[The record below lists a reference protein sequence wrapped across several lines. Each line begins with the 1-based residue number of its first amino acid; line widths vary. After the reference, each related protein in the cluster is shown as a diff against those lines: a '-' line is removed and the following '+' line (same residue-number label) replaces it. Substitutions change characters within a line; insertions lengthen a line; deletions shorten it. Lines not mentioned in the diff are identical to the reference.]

1 MRNFRFVRAAT
12 VVAVLALVSTAAGT
26 SAGLA
31 NETAQASPGDESAF
45 VSAINRIRADRGLGS
60 LRVDGELAGIARNWS
75 YRMAADGAISHRPD
89 LREGVSSNWTSLGE
103 NVGVGPSVSDLMN
116 AFVNSPGH
124 YKNIVEPKF
133 THIGVGAVVTDG
145 MIYTAHEFMAVE
157 GSSSAPA
164 PAPAPAAPTR
174 RQRVAAAPRP
184 AVTAAPAVP
193 RRAVA
198 RAAAPA
204 PQALKRPAPP
214 AAIAQASPPPPPPA
228 PTARVV
234 DVLDRLRGNPP
245 TF

>member
-12 VVAVLALVSTAAGT
+12 VVAVLALAST
-26 SAGLA
+26 SATTSA
-31 NETAQASPGDESAF
+31 VASENAQASPGDESAF

-75 YRMAADGAISHRPD
+75 FRMAADGAISHRSD

-124 YKNIVEPKF
+124 YKNIVEPRF

-145 MIYTAHEFMAVE
+145 LIYTAHEFMAVD

-164 PAPAPAAPTR
+164 PAPAPAPARRATVRSAPRAPAVTTP
-174 RQRVAAAPRP
+174 AAPR
-184 AVTAAPAVP
+184 T
-193 RRAVA
+193 
-198 RAAAPA
+198 RAAAPVRA
-204 PQALKRPAPP
+204 PQRQAISAP
-214 AAIAQASPPPPPPA
+214 AAPAAPPPPPV
-228 PTARVV
+228 PTQRVV

-245 TF
+245 AL